1 MRVISIV
8 GYKKTGKTTLVER
21 LVTELSKLGKVG
33 TVKHTNE
40 EIMPILGDTERHMDS
55 GSIAV
60 VAVTPTRSIKVK
72 RETRLEDAIK
82 ALEAEG
88 VDFIV
93 VEGFKKSSLP
103 KIALGDVEADNIVAR
118 VSIDA
123 PGAELVKIALAQP
136 EQVTL
141 DSLIAKIRS
150 NPDIKKAGAI
160 GTFTGIVREVAGN
173 EVTKYLEFES
183 YDEMAAQR
191 VANIAEDLKRKEGI
205 VDVLIHHKTGRIM
218 AGEDIVYIVIATGH
232 RQELFPALSEAI
244 ERIKDEVPIWKKE
257 ITIEDEFWVH
267 DRH

>member
-21 LVTELSKLGKVG
+21 LVSELSKLGKVG

-40 EIMPILGDTERHMDS
+40 EILPLAGDTERHLNS
-55 GSIAV
+55 GSSAV
-60 VAVTPTRSIKVK
+60 VAVTPTRSVK
-72 RETRLEDAIK
+72 LMRDNGLESAMK

-93 VEGFKKSSLP
+93 VEGFKTSGLP
-103 KIALGDVEADNIVAR
+103 KIAIGDVEATNVVAR
-118 VSIDA
+118 VNIDA
-123 PGAELVKIALAQP
+123 PAEELVKIALAQP

-141 DSLIAKIRS
+141 GNLIAKIKS

-160 GTFTGIVREVAGN
+160 GTFTGIVREVARE

-183 YDEMAAQR
+183 YGEVAAQR
-191 VANIAEDLKRKEGI
+191 VAKIVEDMKKKEGI
-205 VDVLIHHKTGRIM
+205 VDVIIHHKTGRIA

-232 RQELFPALSEAI
+232 RQELFPALREAI
-244 ERIKDEVPIWKKE
+244 ERVKEEVPIWKKE
-257 ITIEDEFWVH
+257 FTVAGEYWVH
-267 DRH
+267 DQH